1 MMVEVGFS
9 NNRPD
14 VSHQFLTYMIEK
26 TKQAQGLGV
35 SYWEPT
41 ASSSFR
47 FYSKGAWN
55 DGGSPSAAMD
65 AFIYRS
71 TIHSR

>member
-1 MMVEVGFS
+1 
-9 NNRPD
+9 
-14 VSHQFLTYMIEK
+14 MIEK

-35 SYWEPT
+35 LYWEPI
-41 ASSSFR
+41 ARSSFR

-55 DGGSPSAAMD
+55 DDVSPSAAMD
-65 AFIYRS
+65 AFIDRS

>member
-1 MMVEVGFS
+1 
-9 NNRPD
+9 
-14 VSHQFLTYMIEK
+14 MIEK

-35 SYWEPT
+35 LYWEPI
-41 ASSSFR
+41 ARSSFR

-55 DGGSPSAAMD
+55 DDGSPSAAMD
-65 AFIYRS
+65 AFIDRS